1 MKYLKPINEF
11 WGDVLKRDLLGE
23 TREEDKFHSKKELK
37 KYLRSEIQKQGENV
51 VIKDLDVSLLE
62 DLSNL
67 FADIADRV
75 KTLDLSGWKTSNVKN
90 MSYMFYCCARLE
102 SLNLSGWDTSSVK
115 TMNDMFCHCNSL
127 ESLDLSG
134 WDTSNVVNIAWMF
147 SCCRKIKSIDV
158 SDWDTS
164 KVNNMGYMFYECA
177 KLESL
182 DLSGWDTSN
191 VKDMDRMFDECP
203 APYEIV
209 DCEIVRKGN

>member
-23 TREEDKFHSKKELK
+23 TREEDKFHSKKELRE
-37 KYLRSEIQKQGENV
+37 YLKSEIKRQGKNV
-51 VIKDLDVSLLE
+51 AIQNIDVSLIE
-62 DLSNL
+62 DLSDL
-67 FADIADRV
+67 FVDIADRV

-102 SLNLSGWDTSSVK
+102 SIN
-115 TMNDMFCHCNSL
+115 
-127 ESLDLSG
+127 LSG
-134 WDTSNVVNIAWMF
+134 WDTSNVENMAWMF

-182 DLSGWDTSN
+182 DLSRWDTSI
-191 VKDMDRMFDECP
+191 VMDETDMFAGCP
-203 APYEIV
+203 APYEVVKNKIV
-209 DCEIVRKGN
+209 KK